1 MFHGPG
7 SMRCLVA
14 LYGLL
19 PILDA
24 FVQELL
30 AEVAN
35 KKEPDDQFAGGV
47 TTFF

>member
-1 MFHGPG
+1 
-7 SMRCLVA
+7 MRCLVA